1 MYSFKN
7 DYSEN
12 AHPSILQKLMDM
24 GLEQN
29 NGYGMD
35 AHCERAKQLIQA
47 YIQCEEASI
56 HFLPGGT
63 ITNLTTISH
72 ILKPYEA
79 VISSNTGH
87 INIHECGAIEATG
100 HKVLTPPSDDGKLTP
115 ELIAPILDAHEDEF
129 FVHPACVYISNPTEV
144 GTIYTKSELERLY
157 TYCKEHD
164 LLLFLDGA
172 RLPMALGAPE
182 CQLEMKDLELER
194 LYTYCKEHDLLLFLD
209 GARLPM
215 ALGAPE
221 CQLEMKDFKDL
232 TDILFIGGTKVGALF
247 GEALVIFR
255 KELQARF
262 RFSMKRSGSMLAKGW
277 LLGVQFEQLFSDGLY
292 FELGKHADRMAML
305 LKKGMAEAGISFLT
319 DSPTNQ
325 QFPILP
331 NKLKARIEEK
341 YSISD
346 WSKPDEDHTCVRF
359 CTSWATKEE
368 DVLLFLEDLKQM
380 IASL

>member
-24 GLEQN
+24 GMEQN

-35 AHCERAKQLIQA
+35 AHCERAKQLIQT

-63 ITNLTTISH
+63 ITNLTAISH

-144 GTIYTKSELERLY
+144 GTIYTKS
-157 TYCKEHD
+157 
-164 LLLFLDGA
+164 
-172 RLPMALGAPE
+172 
-182 CQLEMKDLELER
+182 ELER